1 MMFTGLPLGGLHE
14 ELGLA
19 VLEGADDVLESSD
32 AVEELLAE
40 GHEVI
45 HVDRLGGKVVGL
57 LRDLLASSVGSSSLL
72 LQLEEQLVV
81 LLVKVCVLHG
91 AFALLE
97 GVGRVGAGCVRHDRA
112 GHRRSETSRTKHSDK
127 KREESPC

>member
-1 MMFTGLPLGGLHE
+1 MIWDGVLPLGSLHE
-14 ELGLA
+14 KLGLT
-19 VLEGADDVLESSD
+19 VLEGADDVLEGSD

-45 HVDRLGGKVVGL
+45 HVDRLGGKVVGVDGRGPSKVVGL

-81 LLVKVCVLHG
+81 LLVKVCVL
-91 AFALLE
+91 
-97 GVGRVGAGCVRHDRA
+97 GRKGGSQC
-112 GHRRSETSRTKHSDK
+112 GFG
-127 KREESPC
+127 

>member
-1 MMFTGLPLGGLHE
+1 MGGWEGGITGDGMMFTGLPLGGLHE

-45 HVDRLGGKVVGL
+45 HVDRLGGKVVGVDGRGPSKVVGL

-81 LLVKVCVLHG
+81 LLVKVCVL
-91 AFALLE
+91 
-97 GVGRVGAGCVRHDRA
+97 GRKGGSQC
-112 GHRRSETSRTKHSDK
+112 GFG
-127 KREESPC
+127 